1 MSYYEKHSKIWKE
14 IIMKNNLTN
23 ASNKQNGT
31 IDEIKELC
39 IKELFN
45 GQNIMNMR
53 PEELK
58 LVQLTLR
65 LIEETIAVNGE
76 VAKVLEGISTNL
88 ELLLSETTK
97 ES

>member
-1 MSYYEKHSKIWKE
+1 
-14 IIMKNNLTN
+14 MKNNLTN
-23 ASNKQNGT
+23 ALNKQNGT

-45 GQNIMNMR
+45 GQDIMNMR
-53 PEELK
+53 PEELR

-65 LIEETIAVNGE
+65 LIEETIAVNSE
-76 VAKVLEGISTNL
+76 MANVLEGISTNL

>member
-1 MSYYEKHSKIWKE
+1 ME
-14 IIMKNNLTN
+14 NNLTN
-23 ASNKQNGT
+23 ALNKQKRT
-31 IDEIKELC
+31 IDEIQELC

-53 PEELK
+53 PEELR

-65 LIEETIAVNGE
+65 LIGETLAVNSE
-76 VAKVLEGISTNL
+76 VAKVLEEISMKL
-88 ELLLSETTK
+88 ELLLSETMK

>member
-1 MSYYEKHSKIWKE
+1 
-14 IIMKNNLTN
+14 MKNNLTN
-23 ASNKQNGT
+23 ALNKQNGT

-53 PEELK
+53 PEELR

-88 ELLLSETTK
+88 ELLLSERTK

>member
-1 MSYYEKHSKIWKE
+1 
-14 IIMKNNLTN
+14 MKNNLTN
-23 ASNKQNGT
+23 ALNKQNGT

-65 LIEETIAVNGE
+65 LIEETIAVNSE

>member
-1 MSYYEKHSKIWKE
+1 
-14 IIMKNNLTN
+14 MKNNLTN
-23 ASNKQNGT
+23 ALNKQNGT

-45 GQNIMNMR
+45 GQNITNMR

>member
-1 MSYYEKHSKIWKE
+1 
-14 IIMKNNLTN
+14 MKNNLTN
-23 ASNKQNGT
+23 ALNKQNGT

-53 PEELK
+53 PEELR

-65 LIEETIAVNGE
+65 LIEETVAVNGE

-88 ELLLSETTK
+88 ELLLSKTTK

>member
-1 MSYYEKHSKIWKE
+1 
-14 IIMKNNLTN
+14 MKNNLTN
-23 ASNKQNGT
+23 AFNKQTGT

-53 PEELK
+53 PEELR

-65 LIEETIAVNGE
+65 LIEETVAVNSE

>member
-1 MSYYEKHSKIWKE
+1 
-14 IIMKNNLTN
+14 MKNNLTN
-23 ASNKQNGT
+23 ALNKQNGT

-53 PEELK
+53 PEELR

>member
-1 MSYYEKHSKIWKE
+1 
-14 IIMKNNLTN
+14 MKNNLTH
-23 ASNKQNGT
+23 ALNKQNRT

-45 GQNIMNMR
+45 GQDIMNMR
-53 PEELK
+53 PEELR

>member
-1 MSYYEKHSKIWKE
+1 ME
-14 IIMKNNLTN
+14 NNLMK
-23 ASNKQNGT
+23 AMNKQNGT
-31 IDEIKELC
+31 IGEIRELC

-45 GQNIMNMR
+45 GQDIMNIR
-53 PEELK
+53 PEELR

-65 LIEETIAVNGE
+65 LIEETIEVNGE

>member
-1 MSYYEKHSKIWKE
+1 
-14 IIMKNNLTN
+14 MKNNLTN
-23 ASNKQNGT
+23 ALNKQNGT

-39 IKELFN
+39 IKELFD

-53 PEELK
+53 PEELR

-76 VAKVLEGISTNL
+76 VAKVLEGISTHL

>member
-1 MSYYEKHSKIWKE
+1 
-14 IIMKNNLTN
+14 MKNNLTN

-65 LIEETIAVNGE
+65 LIEETVAVNSE

>member
-1 MSYYEKHSKIWKE
+1 
-14 IIMKNNLTN
+14 MKNNLTN
-23 ASNKQNGT
+23 ALNKQNGT

-39 IKELFN
+39 IKELFD

-53 PEELK
+53 PEELR

-76 VAKVLEGISTNL
+76 VAKVLERISTNL

>member
-1 MSYYEKHSKIWKE
+1 
-14 IIMKNNLTN
+14 MKNNLTN
-23 ASNKQNGT
+23 ALNKQNGT

-39 IKELFN
+39 IKELFD

-53 PEELK
+53 PEELR

-65 LIEETIAVNGE
+65 LIEETIAVNDE
-76 VAKVLEGISTNL
+76 VTKVLEGISTNL

>member
-1 MSYYEKHSKIWKE
+1 ME
-14 IIMKNNLTN
+14 NNLTN
-23 ASNKQNGT
+23 ALNKQNGT

-45 GQNIMNMR
+45 GQDIMNMR
-53 PEELK
+53 PEELR

>member
-1 MSYYEKHSKIWKE
+1 ME
-14 IIMKNNLTN
+14 NNLMN
-23 ASNKQNGT
+23 AFNKQNGT

-53 PEELK
+53 PEELR
-58 LVQLTLR
+58 LAQLTLR
-65 LIEETIAVNGE
+65 LIEETVAVNGE
-76 VAKVLEGISTNL
+76 VAKVLEGIRTNL
-88 ELLLSETTK
+88 ELLVAERTK

>member
-1 MSYYEKHSKIWKE
+1 ME
-14 IIMKNNLTN
+14 NNLMN
-23 ASNKQNGT
+23 VFNKQNGT
-31 IDEIKELC
+31 INEIKDLC

-53 PEELK
+53 PEELR

-65 LIEETIAVNGE
+65 LIEDTVAVNEE
-76 VAKVLEGISTNL
+76 VIKVLDGISTNL
-88 ELLLSETTK
+88 AMLVLETTK

>member
-1 MSYYEKHSKIWKE
+1 ME
-14 IIMKNNLTN
+14 NNLMN
-23 ASNKQNGT
+23 VFNKQNGT
-31 IDEIKELC
+31 INEIKDLC

-45 GQNIMNMR
+45 GKNIMNMR

-65 LIEETIAVNGE
+65 LIEDTVAVNEE
-76 VAKVLEGISTNL
+76 VIKVLDGISTNL
-88 ELLLSETTK
+88 AMLVLETTK

>member
-1 MSYYEKHSKIWKE
+1 
-14 IIMKNNLTN
+14 MKNNLTN
-23 ASNKQNGT
+23 ALNKQNGT

-53 PEELK
+53 PEELR

-65 LIEETIAVNGE
+65 LIEETIAVNSE

>member
-1 MSYYEKHSKIWKE
+1 
-14 IIMKNNLTN
+14 MKNNLMN
-23 ASNKQNGT
+23 ALNKQNGT

-53 PEELK
+53 PEELR

-65 LIEETIAVNGE
+65 LIEETMAVNGE

>member
-1 MSYYEKHSKIWKE
+1 
-14 IIMKNNLTN
+14 MKNNLTN
-23 ASNKQNGT
+23 ALNKQNGT

-65 LIEETIAVNGE
+65 LIEETIVVNGE

>member
-1 MSYYEKHSKIWKE
+1 
-14 IIMKNNLTN
+14 MKNSLMN
-23 ASNKQNGT
+23 AVNKQNGT

-39 IKELFN
+39 IKELFD

-53 PEELK
+53 PEELR

-65 LIEETIAVNGE
+65 LIGETVAVNSE

>member
-1 MSYYEKHSKIWKE
+1 ME
-14 IIMKNNLTN
+14 NNLMN
-23 ASNKQNGT
+23 VFNKQTGT
-31 IDEIKELC
+31 INEIKDLC

-53 PEELK
+53 PEELR

-65 LIEETIAVNGE
+65 LIEDTVAVNEE
-76 VAKVLEGISTNL
+76 VIKVLDGINTNL
-88 ELLLSETTK
+88 AMLVLEATK

>member
-1 MSYYEKHSKIWKE
+1 
-14 IIMKNNLTN
+14 MKNNLTN
-23 ASNKQNGT
+23 ALNKQNGT

-76 VAKVLEGISTNL
+76 VAKVLEGINTNL

>member
-1 MSYYEKHSKIWKE
+1 
-14 IIMKNNLTN
+14 MKNNLTN
-23 ASNKQNGT
+23 ALNKQNGT

-58 LVQLTLR
+58 LVELTLR
-65 LIEETIAVNGE
+65 LIEETIAVNDE
-76 VAKVLEGISTNL
+76 VAKVLEGIHTNL

>member
-1 MSYYEKHSKIWKE
+1 
-14 IIMKNNLTN
+14 MKNNLTN
-23 ASNKQNGT
+23 SLNKQNRT

-45 GQNIMNMR
+45 GQDIMNMR
-53 PEELK
+53 PEELR

>member
-1 MSYYEKHSKIWKE
+1 
-14 IIMKNNLTN
+14 MKNNLTN
-23 ASNKQNGT
+23 ALNKQNRT

-39 IKELFN
+39 IKELLN
-45 GQNIMNMR
+45 GQGIMNMR
-53 PEELK
+53 SEELR

-76 VAKVLEGISTNL
+76 VVKVLEGISTNL

>member
-1 MSYYEKHSKIWKE
+1 
-14 IIMKNNLTN
+14 MKNNLAN
-23 ASNKQNGT
+23 AMNKQNGT

-39 IKELFN
+39 IKELLDK
-45 GQNIMNMR
+45 GKILCMG
-53 PEELK
+53 PEELR

-65 LIEETIAVNGE
+65 LIEETMAVNGE
-76 VAKVLEGISTNL
+76 VVKVLKGISTNL

>member
-1 MSYYEKHSKIWKE
+1 
-14 IIMKNNLTN
+14 MKNNLTN
-23 ASNKQNGT
+23 ALNKQNGT

-39 IKELFN
+39 IKELLN

-65 LIEETIAVNGE
+65 LIEETVAVNSE

-88 ELLLSETTK
+88 ELLLSETMK

>member
-1 MSYYEKHSKIWKE
+1 
-14 IIMKNNLTN
+14 MKNNLTN

-65 LIEETIAVNGE
+65 LIEETMAVNGE

>member
-1 MSYYEKHSKIWKE
+1 
-14 IIMKNNLTN
+14 MKNNLTN
-23 ASNKQNGT
+23 ALNKQNRT

-45 GQNIMNMR
+45 GQDIMNMR

>member
-1 MSYYEKHSKIWKE
+1 ME
-14 IIMKNNLTN
+14 NNLMN
-23 ASNKQNGT
+23 VFNKQNGT
-31 IDEIKELC
+31 INEIKELC

-53 PEELK
+53 PEELR

-65 LIEETIAVNGE
+65 LIEDTVAVNEE
-76 VAKVLEGISTNL
+76 VIKVLDGISTNL
-88 ELLLSETTK
+88 AMLVLETTK

>member
-1 MSYYEKHSKIWKE
+1 
-14 IIMKNNLTN
+14 MKNNLAN
-23 ASNKQNGT
+23 ALNKQNGT

-39 IKELFN
+39 IKELFD

-53 PEELK
+53 PEELR

-65 LIEETIAVNGE
+65 LIEETVAVNSE

>member
-1 MSYYEKHSKIWKE
+1 ME
-14 IIMKNNLTN
+14 NNLTN
-23 ASNKQNGT
+23 ALNKQNGT
-31 IDEIKELC
+31 IDEIKDLC

-53 PEELK
+53 PEELR